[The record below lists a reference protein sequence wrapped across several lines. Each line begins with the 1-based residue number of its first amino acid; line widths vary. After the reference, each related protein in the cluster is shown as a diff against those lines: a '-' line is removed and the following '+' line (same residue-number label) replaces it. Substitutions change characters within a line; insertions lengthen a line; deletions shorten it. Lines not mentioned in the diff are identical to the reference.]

1 MLQLEPLYA
10 MKLKVIVTCEENDQ
24 EGEREVEVE
33 HVHAKGLMLM
43 AKGGIE
49 SLIADCI
56 KLTKVI

>member
-10 MKLKVIVTCEENDQ
+10 MKLIVQVRCIDGAG

-33 HVHAKGLMLM
+33 GVHAKGLMLM

-49 SLIADCI
+49 ALIQDCV
-56 KLTKVI
+56 KLTKA